1 MARKLGELLVEK
13 EAILPRDLHE
23 ALQTQL
29 TTGVRIGTALV
40 QMEVV
45 SLDTVSRCLNAQH
58 GVPSPGPRQLGE
70 ISREILDLVPRGI
83 CQRHVVLPF
92 ALEGDTVCLAM
103 RDPLEQL
110 AGEISSAIRRPIR
123 RFVLPELRIM
133 YLLERHL
140 GLAREPRFLRE
151 AASPRPQDE
160 RRTHL
165 APTIQV
171 KAELDPNTAPDLLS
185 LAEAT
190 LADHRM
196 AAGLAEA
203 IQAVRPVDVV
213 LSKLGVAPNG
223 EAIVRLLVEPVLE
236 EATASILF
244 FVRKHHAVACCAHGI
259 ETTADQLQRF
269 VVPLGTPSLMQW
281 AAKMGS
287 VLRGL
292 PDPLQQEIALYFDRP
307 APGEV
312 CVAPVM
318 PKGKVVN
325 LLCTWS
331 RPGTRF
337 PEDALKVIGE
347 LVNGGAAAYLD
358 LARRLQ
364 GR

>member
-1 MARKLGELLVEK
+1 MAKKLGEILVERD
-13 EAILPRDLHE
+13 ALLPRDLHE
-23 ALQTQL
+23 ALQAQL
-29 TTGVRIGTALV
+29 TTGVRVGTALV
-40 QMEVV
+40 QLEVV
-45 SLDTVSRCLNAQH
+45 SLDAVGRCLGLQH
-58 GVPSPGPRQLGE
+58 GVPVPAPEQVGE
-70 ISREILDLVPRGI
+70 IPREILELVPREL
-83 CQRHVVLPF
+83 CRREVVLPF

-103 RDPLEQL
+103 RDPHHHRASEVSL
-110 AGEISSAIRRPIR
+110 AIRRPVR

-151 AASPRPQDE
+151 AVAPRGQDE

-165 APTIQV
+165 AATIQ
-171 KAELDPNTAPDLLS
+171 ARTALDPNTAPDLLA

-190 LADHRM
+190 LAEHGM

-213 LSKLGVAPNG
+213 LSKLGAASNG

-236 EATASILF
+236 GTAASILF

-259 ETTADQLQRF
+259 ETTADRLQRL

-281 AAKMGS
+281 GTKMLS
-287 VLRGL
+287 VLRGP
-292 PDPLQQEIALYFDRP
+292 PDPLQQEIALYFDLP
-307 APGEV
+307 QPGEV
-312 CVAPVM
+312 CVAPVT

-331 RPGTRF
+331 RPGARF
-337 PEDALKVIGE
+337 SDDALRVIGE
-347 LVNGGAAAYLD
+347 LANGAAAAYLD